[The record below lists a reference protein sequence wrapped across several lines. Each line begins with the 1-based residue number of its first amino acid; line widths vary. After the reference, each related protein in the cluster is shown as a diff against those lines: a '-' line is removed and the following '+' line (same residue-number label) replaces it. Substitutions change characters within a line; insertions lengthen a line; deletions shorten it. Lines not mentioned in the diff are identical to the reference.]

1 MADAGAALL
10 VLGEDGTYACEAFL
24 KRSGLLTDG
33 QFRQCIQALLNAIP
47 RTKVKGRWVHVEAEL
62 LERLR
67 ANFYPDLAAPVEEA
81 PPALPQQ
88 LGLGGEFGGAEEE
101 YEEEGEE
108 ESDD

>member
-1 MADAGAALL
+1 VHTALL
-10 VLGEDGTYACEAFL
+10 VLGEDGTPACEAFL
-24 KRSGLLTDG
+24 KRAGLLADG

-47 RTKVKGRWVHVEAEL
+47 RTRVRGEWVRVEAEL

-67 ANFYPDLAAPVEEA
+67 ANFYPDLQAPPEEE

-101 YEEEGEE
+101 YEEEEPEGDE
-108 ESDD
+108 D